1 MFDRGCSGCV
11 TEGEFLA
18 GRIFWLDEFVKREV
32 WTVVVFGIN

>member
-1 MFDRGCSGCV
+1 MFDRGCGGYV